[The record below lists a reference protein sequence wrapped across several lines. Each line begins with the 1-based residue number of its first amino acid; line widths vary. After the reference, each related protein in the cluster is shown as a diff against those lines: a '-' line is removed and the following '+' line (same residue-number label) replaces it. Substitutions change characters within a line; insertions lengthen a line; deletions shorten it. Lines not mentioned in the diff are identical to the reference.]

1 MIKVVLSCLLPL
13 IFLGTFSNFQFA
25 EAQSSPANKQNQQKI
40 ESELLSIAEASLK
53 AERDVQVDGD
63 GDGAKRRNPRVSK
76 IRDAKFQQRLA
87 KAKERKDFLRSRK
100 IGFTRHQ
107 TKLDL
112 KSIKIEGTVA
122 TLRAVEDSTRF
133 YDLSIMDAGSPEKTQ
148 ELKEYLFTF
157 NLKDSQWELVSSEV
171 VNEPGTSQ
179 GSATEKIPSLTI
191 DSTVIPS
198 DPTAPPTSDPS
209 KFNLKALTLSDKG
222 YGEFS
227 SPLESPSLLAQ
238 ASLNRSAIVQYIYY
252 YALTPN
258 KNYRDYSADGGDCTN
273 FVSQA
278 LLAGGW
284 GRLNGG
290 HRETTSW
297 WYSGGILPPYASW
310 TWTSADYFFKFINSR
325 PRAKAIGRIADLVPG
340 DVISVD
346 YNPSVGNGIDHT
358 MLVSKKTASGIFL
371 AYHTNNTLDKSFT
384 EFYNASPG
392 AQYYAWSLL
401 PSPQ

>member
-1 MIKVVLSCLLPL
+1 LVLYSIKCKPKT
-13 IFLGTFSNFQFA
+13 I
-25 EAQSSPANKQNQQKI
+25 
-40 ESELLSIAEASLK
+40 
-53 AERDVQVDGD
+53 
-63 GDGAKRRNPRVSK
+63 
-76 IRDAKFQQRLA
+76 
-87 KAKERKDFLRSRK
+87 SRK
-100 IGFTRHQ
+100 VGFTRHQ
-107 TKLDL
+107 TKLDI

-157 NLKDSQWELVSSEV
+157 NLKDNQWELVSSEI
-171 VNEPGTSQ
+171 VNEPGAVQ

-191 DSTVIPS
+191 DSTAIPS

-209 KFNLKALTLSDKG
+209 KFNLKAFTLSEKG

-227 SPLESPSLLAQ
+227 SSLESLNLLAQ
-238 ASLNRSAIVQYIYY
+238 NSLNRQAIVQYIYY

-258 KNYRDYSADGGDCTN
+258 KNYRDYSLEGNRGGDCTN

-346 YNPSVGNGIDHT
+346 FNPSAGDGIDHT
-358 MLVSKKTASGIFL
+358 MLVSKKTTSGIFL